1 MRADDSYAARQELA
15 LMGHSSPMTLER
27 LVTLG
32 GVLTEEV
39 EAPDYAGEVIGPTL
53 LTISDRI
60 QPEMPRPDPWRG
72 DWF

>member
-1 MRADDSYAARQELA
+1 
-15 LMGHSSPMTLER
+15 MTLER